1 MASAPRAARLVASAL
16 WLAAYMAALAPSIRA
31 QEVKQDEREAQAE
44 ANKAIAR
51 RFYENV
57 WFSNNL
63 EVVEELVAS
72 EYVIHDVG
80 GLDGAREPA
89 SAQREIADFFWQNG
103 VMAGRIDYQVA
114 SGELVAT
121 RWQWEFTPTVWWM
134 KLLMAGG
141 RSPIPVINVFRIRD
155 GRIVEIWNH
164 RHDID
169 VGFRRNVLL
178 AQGFAAGVLLMLLAG
193 AVRRWRSRRRPG

>member
-1 MASAPRAARLVASAL
+1 MASTHSASRAVATCL
-16 WLAAYMAALAPSIRA
+16 WVVACSGTLATTSRA
-31 QEVKQDEREAQAE
+31 QDTEEEE

-63 EVVEELVAS
+63 DIVEELVAP
-72 EYVIHDVG
+72 EYIIHDVG
-80 GLDGAREPA
+80 GLDGVREPA
-89 SAQREIADFFWQNG
+89 SAQREIADFFWQSG
-103 VMAGRIDYQVA
+103 VMAGRIDYQIA
-114 SGELVAT
+114 SGDLVAT
-121 RWQWEFTPTVWWM
+121 RWHWEFRPTAWWM

-141 RSPIPVINVFRIRD
+141 RSPIPVINVFRIQD

-178 AQGFAAGVLLMLLAG
+178 AKGFAAGVLLALFGGVVL
-193 AVRRWRSRRRPG
+193 RWRTARRSA